1 MMDEKK
7 KQEALKLLAKSK
19 QREAIS
25 EKLYKV
31 CLVSNMC
38 TCLCIS
44 LQVKGNLYIVL
55 CTHKLCRNVCIC
67 VNSKIFFCD
76 GHNFYLC
83 FP

>member
-1 MMDEKK
+1 MRLKKLDKDNEAYAERKEKMMDEKK

-38 TCLCIS
+38 ICLCIC
-44 LQVKGNLYIVL
+44 LYM
-55 CTHKLCRNVCIC
+55 CIC
-67 VNSKIFFCD
+67 KGTHIECM
-76 GHNFYLC
+76 LC
-83 FP
+83 NPILF